1 LDDPQLPP
9 DNNECEQLMRQAAI
23 GRKNWLFAGSL
34 EGGQRSAD
42 FMTLVSSAHRND
54 LEVWSYV
61 NDVLKRLL
69 AGESN
74 YEALLPWNWAAAN
87 PQSVRTYRQ
96 SERTEREIFKREQR
110 ARRREREEQLAKYKH
125 R

>member
-1 LDDPQLPP
+1 LPP
-9 DNNECEQLMRQAAI
+9 DNNECEQLMRQAAL

-69 AGESN
+69 NGETQF
-74 YEALLPWNWAAAN
+74 ETLLPWNWAEAN
-87 PQSVRTYRQ
+87 RQSVRTYRQ
-96 SERTEREIFKREQR
+96 SERNERQVFKREQR
-110 ARRREREEQLAKYKH
+110 ARRRERQELLDKLK
-125 R
+125 RR